1 MVAVSSPAGGGGWA
15 VRAGRARVK
24 WRSRRRRAV
33 AALAGAAGV
42 LVRWAATL
50 VLVGRA
56 PLGLALLSYGAWLAY
71 HPAGWIVPGLLL
83 LSDRVADEVKAMR
96 GPQ

>member
-1 MVAVSSPAGGGGWA
+1 M
-15 VRAGRARVK
+15 RAGRVRVL

-71 HPAGWIVPGLLL
+71 HPAGFVVAGGLLL
-83 LSDRVADEVKAMR
+83 ADRVAEERREKP
-96 GPQ
+96 GE